1 MPHYITPLFTAPLR
15 LPLFSSSVAAG
26 FASPADDHLEAE
38 LDLNEY
44 LITHPSETFFVR
56 AKGDSMQQA
65 GIFDKDLLIVDR
77 SLTPKDN
84 DIVIAAVAGQLTVK
98 RLVVKRGE
106 PWLFPA
112 NPNYKPIP
120 IKEGS
125 ELHVW
130 GVVVHAIHRI
140 SNIQ

>member
-1 MPHYITPLFTAPLR
+1 MPHYITPLFNAQLR

-26 FASPADDHLEAE
+26 FASPADDHLETE
-38 LDLNEY
+38 LNLNEY
-44 LITHPSETFFVR
+44 LIAHPSETFFVR

-98 RLVVKRGE
+98 RLVVKRGQ
-106 PWLFPA
+106 PWLYPA

>member
-1 MPHYITPLFTAPLR
+1 MTHYITPLFKTGLYI
-15 LPLFSSSVAAG
+15 PLFSSSVAAG

-44 LITHPSETFFVR
+44 LIAHPSETFFVR

-98 RLVVKRGE
+98 RLVVKLGK
-106 PWLFPA
+106 PWLYPA
-112 NPNYKPIP
+112 NPSYKPIP

-130 GVVVHAIHRI
+130 GVVIHAIHKI
-140 SNIQ
+140 SNLS

>member
-1 MPHYITPLFTAPLR
+1 MSHYITPLFDVLLR
-15 LPLFSSSVAAG
+15 LPLFGSSVAAG
-26 FASPADDHLEAE
+26 FASPADDHLDAE

-44 LITHPSETFFVR
+44 LIAHPSETFFVR
-56 AKGDSMQQA
+56 AQGDSMQQA

-77 SLTPKDN
+77 SLTPKNN
-84 DIVIAAVAGQLTVK
+84 DIVIAAVAGELTVK
-98 RLVVKRGE
+98 RLVVKLGK
-106 PWLFPA
+106 PWLCPA
-112 NPNYKPIP
+112 NPNYKPIA

-125 ELHVW
+125 ELYVW

>member
-1 MPHYITPLFTAPLR
+1 MPHYITPLFNAPLR

-38 LDLNEY
+38 LNLNEY
-44 LITHPSETFFVR
+44 LIAHPSETFFVR

-98 RLVVKRGE
+98 RLVVKLGK
-106 PWLFPA
+106 PWLYPA

-120 IKEGS
+120 I
-125 ELHVW
+125 
-130 GVVVHAIHRI
+130 
-140 SNIQ
+140 

>member
-1 MPHYITPLFTAPLR
+1 MPHYITPLFNTPLK

-44 LITHPSETFFVR
+44 LIAHPSETFFVR

-98 RLVVKRGE
+98 RLVVKRSE
-106 PWLFPA
+106 PWLYPA
-112 NPNYKPIP
+112 NPDYKPLA

>member
-1 MPHYITPLFTAPLR
+1 MPHYITPLFNAPLR
-15 LPLFSSSVAAG
+15 LPLFSCSVAAG

-38 LDLNEY
+38 LNLNEY
-44 LITHPSETFFVR
+44 LIAHPSETFFVR

-106 PWLFPA
+106 PWLYPA

-130 GVVVHAIHRI
+130 GIVVHAIHRI

>member
-1 MPHYITPLFTAPLR
+1 MSHYITPLFNTSLKI
-15 LPLFSSSVAAG
+15 PLFSSSVAAG

-44 LITHPSETFFVR
+44 LIAHPSETFFVR

-98 RLVVKRGE
+98 RLVVKLGK
-106 PWLFPA
+106 PWLYPA

-130 GVVVHAIHRI
+130 GVVVHAIHKV
-140 SNIQ
+140 SNLS

>member
-1 MPHYITPLFTAPLR
+1 MLHYLTPLFNASLKI
-15 LPLFSSSVAAG
+15 PLFSSSVAAG

-44 LITHPSETFFVR
+44 LIAHPSETFFVR
-56 AKGDSMQQA
+56 AKGDSMQLA

-98 RLVVKRGE
+98 RLVVKLGK
-106 PWLFPA
+106 PWLYPA
-112 NPNYKPIP
+112 NPNYKPIA

-130 GVVVHAIHRI
+130 GVVVHAIHKV
-140 SNIQ
+140 SNLS